1 MRPILA
7 IVAGLVGGSL
17 VNILLV
23 NMNGVLIPLPEGA
36 DITSMEGLK
45 ASMALFQ
52 PIHFLM
58 PWLGHALGTF
68 AGAFIAAKLAPSHA
82 SKYAWGIAGFFFA
95 GGIAN
100 ALMLQGPMWFA
111 AADLLLAYVPMGWLA
126 IRVSGSSKGDDI

>member
-1 MRPILA
+1 MKPFLAILA
-7 IVAGLVGGSL
+7 GMIGGSL

-45 ASMALFQ
+45 ASMGLFE

-68 AGAFIAAKLAPSHA
+68 IGAFIAFKLAPSHA
-82 SKYAWGIAGFFFA
+82 SRYAWGIGCFFLV
-95 GGIAN
+95 GGLAN
-100 ALMLQGPMWFA
+100 AFMLPAPAWFI
-111 AADLLLAYVPMGWLA
+111 AADLLLAYGPMAWLA
-126 IRVSGSSKGDDI
+126 IRVGGGRV